1 VEDIVYL
8 PVQREFDAIDAQA
21 DNFSDT
27 ERSETFGA
35 QFCGW
40 V

>member
-8 PVQREFDAIDAQA
+8 PMRGEFDAIDVWT
-21 DNFSDT
+21 DDLCNS

-35 QFCGW
+35 QFSGRM
-40 V
+40 